1 MFIFYFQYLK
11 YNLDIWMV
19 YAFFVEMKV
28 ISIICIAVLTV
39 QVSTGNY
46 LKHNVYNPNFM
57 LRAKKILTRK

>member
-1 MFIFYFQYLK
+1 
-11 YNLDIWMV
+11 MV

>member
-46 LKHNVYNPNFM
+46 LKHKFYNPKFM
-57 LRAKKILTRK
+57 LWAKKI